1 MKASMAAWFTAIT
14 LGMTAVSAYADDVE
28 GEIESVD
35 AEARSF
41 MVGGKTFT
49 TNEQTE
55 YEDELKSFADL
66 KQGLRVEVDYEETNG
81 EFIATEIEIDD

>member
-1 MKASMAAWFTAIT
+1 MKASATAWFAALV
-14 LGMTAVSAYADDVE
+14 LGLSAVSAHADDVE

-35 AEARSF
+35 AEAKSI
-41 MVGGKTFT
+41 MVDGKTYS

-55 YEDELKSFADL
+55 YEDELKSFDDL

-81 EFIATEIEIDD
+81 EMIATEIEIDD